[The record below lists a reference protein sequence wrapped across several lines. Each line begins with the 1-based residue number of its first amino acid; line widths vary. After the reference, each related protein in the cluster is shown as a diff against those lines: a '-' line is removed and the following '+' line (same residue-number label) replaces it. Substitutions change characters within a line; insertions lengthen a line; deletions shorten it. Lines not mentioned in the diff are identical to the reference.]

1 MTRENWGSRFG
12 FIMATAG
19 FAIGM
24 GNIWRFPYITGESG
38 GGAFILIYL
47 IFTVLIGVPLLTAE
61 ISLGRKAQLTP
72 IAGMKK
78 LAGDSKF
85 WISIGWVEVIA
96 AILIMAYYLMI
107 MAWVGVYVVEYL
119 TGKFSAMS
127 SEQVL
132 SNFDNLVAQ
141 PGTVVSYALGIAVLM
156 GVILTQGLQGG
167 VERISKIFMPM
178 LLIFFVVLAI
188 GSNTFEGSFEGLKWY
203 LSPDFSKING
213 EVILAAL
220 GQVFFSIGVGLAG
233 GFVFGSYLDPKKSDV
248 PGSVALVVAFD
259 TAIAIVSGLVIF
271 PALFAFG
278 MAPDSGPGLLFV
290 TMASL
295 FTKVPFGDAVGT
307 FFFLLVFIAGL
318 TSILGLVEA
327 VASSFMDSFK
337 IGRRTAVVYA
347 VALTFVLSI
356 PSILS
361 FGPWADFTIMGKD
374 FFNFT
379 DYLSGSIMLPLGG
392 LLISLF
398 VAYKWGFDQF
408 KSDTNDGV
416 VGKVRVTHA
425 WKIFL
430 KVLIP
435 IVIAII
441 LINGL
446 MGAQGG

>member
-1 MTRENWGSRFG
+1 MIRENWGSRFG

-24 GNIWRFPYITGESG
+24 GNIWRFPYITGQSG
-38 GGAFILIYL
+38 GGAFILVYL
-47 IFTVLIGVPLLTAE
+47 IFTVLIGIPLLTAE

-78 LAGDSKF
+78 LAGNSK
-85 WISIGWVEVIA
+85 WWVSIGWVEVIA

-107 MAWVGVYVVEYL
+107 MGWVGVYVVEYM
-119 TGKFSAMS
+119 TGKFSSMTP
-127 SEQVL
+127 EQI
-132 SNFDNLVAQ
+132 STNFDSLVAQ
-141 PGTVVSYALGIAVLM
+141 PGVVVAYSFGVAVIIGL
-156 GVILTQGLQGG
+156 ILTQGLQGG

-178 LLIFFVVLAI
+178 LLIFFVILAI
-188 GSNTFEGSFEGLKWY
+188 GSNMFEGSYEGLKWY

-278 MAPDSGPGLLFV
+278 MEPDSGPGLLFV

-295 FTKVPFGDAVGT
+295 FSKVPYGDAVGA
-307 FFFLLVFIAGL
+307 FFFILVFVAGL

-337 IGRRTAVVYA
+337 VGRRTGVIYA

-361 FGPWADFTIMGKD
+361 FGPWSEFTIMGKD

-398 VAYKWGFDQF
+398 VAYKWGFEKF
-408 KSDTNDGV
+408 KEYTNEGSA
-416 VGKVRVTHA
+416 GIKVSNA

-435 IVIAII
+435 AVIAII

>member
-24 GNIWRFPYITGESG
+24 GNIWRFPYITGQSG
-38 GGAFILIYL
+38 GGAFILVYL
-47 IFTVLIGVPLLTAE
+47 IFTVLIGIPLLTAE

-78 LAGDSKF
+78 LAGDSK
-85 WISIGWVEVIA
+85 WWVSIGWVEVIA

-107 MAWVGVYVVEYL
+107 MGWVGVYVVEYL
-119 TGKFSAMS
+119 TGKFSSMTP
-127 SEQVL
+127 EQI
-132 SNFDNLVAQ
+132 STNFDGLVAQ
-141 PGTVVSYALGIAVLM
+141 PGVVVAYSFGVAVLI
-156 GVILTQGLQGG
+156 GIVLTQGLQGG

-178 LLIFFVVLAI
+178 LLGFFVILAI
-188 GSNTFEGSFEGLKWY
+188 GSNMFEGSFEGLKWY

-213 EVILAAL
+213 DVILAAL

-278 MAPDSGPGLLFV
+278 MEPDSGPGLLFV

-295 FTKVPFGDAVGT
+295 FSKVPYGDAVGA
-307 FFFLLVFIAGL
+307 FFFILVFVAGL

-337 IGRRTAVVYA
+337 VGRRTGVIYA
-347 VALTFVLSI
+347 VTLTFVLSI

-361 FGPWADFTIMGKD
+361 FGPWSEYTFMGKD

-398 VAYKWGFDQF
+398 VAYKWGFEQF
-408 KSDTNDGV
+408 KADTNEGAA
-416 VGKVRVTHA
+416 GIKVSNA
-425 WKIFL
+425 WKLFL

-435 IVIAII
+435 VVIAII

>member
-1 MTRENWGSRFG
+1 
-12 FIMATAG
+12 
-19 FAIGM
+19 
-24 GNIWRFPYITGESG
+24 
-38 GGAFILIYL
+38 
-47 IFTVLIGVPLLTAE
+47 
-61 ISLGRKAQLTP
+61 
-72 IAGMKK
+72 
-78 LAGDSKF
+78 
-85 WISIGWVEVIA
+85 
-96 AILIMAYYLMI
+96 MI
-107 MAWVGVYVVEYL
+107 MGWVGVYVVEYL
-119 TGKFSAMS
+119 TGKFSSMTPDQIS
-127 SEQVL
+127 T
-132 SNFDNLVAQ
+132 NFDSLVAQ
-141 PGTVVSYALGIAVLM
+141 PGVVVAYSLGVAVLI
-156 GVILTQGLQGG
+156 GLILTRGLQGG

-178 LLIFFVVLAI
+178 LLIFFVILAI
-188 GSNTFEGSFEGLKWY
+188 GSNLFEGSFEGLKWY

-213 EVILAAL
+213 DVILAAL

-233 GFVFGSYLDPKKSDV
+233 GFVFGSYLDPKNSDV

-278 MAPDSGPGLLFV
+278 MEPDSGPGLLFV

-295 FTKVPFGDAVGT
+295 FSKVPYGDAVGA
-307 FFFLLVFIAGL
+307 FFFILVFVAGL

-337 IGRRTAVVYA
+337 VGRKTGVIYA
-347 VALTFVLSI
+347 VTLTFVLSI

-361 FGPWADFTIMGKD
+361 FGPWSEYTLFGMD

-379 DYLSGSIMLPLGG
+379 DYISGSIMLPLGG

-398 VAYKWGFDQF
+398 VAYKWGFDKF
-408 KSDTNDGV
+408 KAETNEGSA
-416 VGKVRVTHA
+416 GIKVSNA

-435 IVIAII
+435 VVIGII

>member
-38 GGAFILIYL
+38 GGAFILVYL

-78 LAGDSKF
+78 LAGRSRF
-85 WISIGWVEVIA
+85 WVSIGWVEVIA

-119 TGKFSAMS
+119 SGKFSRLS
-127 SEQVL
+127 PEQVL
-132 SNFDNLVAQ
+132 TNFDSLVAQ
-141 PGTVVSYALGIAVLM
+141 PGVVVGYAFGIAILIA
-156 GVILTQGLQGG
+156 VILTRGLQGG

-178 LLIFFVVLAI
+178 LLVFFVILAI
-188 GSNTFEGSFEGLKWY
+188 GSNLFEGSYEGLKWY

-213 EVILAAL
+213 QVILAAL

-278 MAPDSGPGLLFV
+278 MEPDSGPGLLFV

-295 FTKVPFGDAVGT
+295 FTKVPYGDAVGT
-307 FFFLLVFIAGL
+307 FFFFLVFVAGL
-318 TSILGLVEA
+318 TSILGLIEA
-327 VASSFMDSFK
+327 VSSSFMDSFK
-337 IGRRTAVVYA
+337 IGRRTAVIYA
-347 VALTFVLSI
+347 TTLTFVLSV

-361 FGPWADFTIMGKD
+361 FGPWSEYTLFGMD
-374 FFNFT
+374 FFVLT
-379 DYLSGSIMLPLGG
+379 DYISGSIMLPLGG

-398 VAYKWGFDQF
+398 VAYQWGFEKF
-408 KSDTNDGV
+408 KEETNIGSA
-416 VGKVRVTHA
+416 GIKVSNA
-425 WKIFL
+425 WKVFL

-435 IVIAII
+435 VVIAII

>member
-24 GNIWRFPYITGESG
+24 GNIWRFPYITGQSG
-38 GGAFILIYL
+38 GGAFILVYL
-47 IFTVLIGVPLLTAE
+47 IFTVLIGIPLLTAE

-78 LAGDSKF
+78 LAGDSK
-85 WISIGWVEVIA
+85 WWVSIGWVEVIA

-107 MAWVGVYVVEYL
+107 MGWVGVYVVEYL
-119 TGKFSAMS
+119 TGKFSSMTP
-127 SEQVL
+127 EQI
-132 SNFDNLVAQ
+132 STNFDSLVAQ
-141 PGTVVSYALGIAVLM
+141 PGVVVAYSFGVAVLI
-156 GVILTQGLQGG
+156 GIVLTQGLQGG

-178 LLIFFVVLAI
+178 LLGFFVILAI
-188 GSNTFEGSFEGLKWY
+188 GSNMFEGSFEGLKWY

-213 EVILAAL
+213 DVILAAL

-278 MAPDSGPGLLFV
+278 MEPDSGPGLLFV

-295 FTKVPFGDAVGT
+295 FSKVPYGDAVGA
-307 FFFLLVFIAGL
+307 FFFILVFVAGL

-337 IGRRTAVVYA
+337 VGRRTGVIYA
-347 VALTFVLSI
+347 VTLTFVLSI

-361 FGPWADFTIMGKD
+361 FGPWSEYTFMGKD

-398 VAYKWGFDQF
+398 VAYKWGFEQF
-408 KSDTNDGV
+408 KADTNEGAA
-416 VGKVRVTHA
+416 GIKVSNA
-425 WKIFL
+425 WKLFL

-435 IVIAII
+435 VVIAII

>member
-24 GNIWRFPYITGESG
+24 GNIWRFPYITGQSG
-38 GGAFILIYL
+38 GGAFILVYL
-47 IFTVLIGVPLLTAE
+47 IFTVLIGIPLLTAE

-78 LAGDSKF
+78 LAGGSKF

-107 MAWVGVYVVEYL
+107 MGWVGVYVVEYM
-119 TGKFSAMS
+119 TGKFSSMTP
-127 SEQVL
+127 EQI
-132 SNFDNLVAQ
+132 STNFDSLVAR
-141 PGTVVSYALGIAVLM
+141 PGVVVAYSFGVAVIIGL
-156 GVILTQGLQGG
+156 ILTRGLQGG

-178 LLIFFVVLAI
+178 LLIFFVILAI
-188 GSNTFEGSFEGLKWY
+188 GSNMFEGSFEGLKWY

-278 MAPDSGPGLLFV
+278 MEPDSGPGLLFV

-295 FTKVPFGDAVGT
+295 FSKVPYGDAVGA
-307 FFFLLVFIAGL
+307 FFFILVFVAGL

-337 IGRRTAVVYA
+337 VGRKTGVIYA
-347 VALTFVLSI
+347 VTLTFVLSI

-361 FGPWADFTIMGKD
+361 FGPWSELTIMGMD

-398 VAYKWGFDQF
+398 VAYKWGFEKF
-408 KSDTNDGV
+408 KAETNEGSA
-416 VGKVRVTHA
+416 GIKVSNA

-435 IVIAII
+435 VVIAII

>member
-24 GNIWRFPYITGESG
+24 GNIWRFPYITGQSG
-38 GGAFILIYL
+38 GGAFILVYL
-47 IFTVLIGVPLLTAE
+47 VFTILIGIPLLTAE

-78 LAGDSKF
+78 LAGDSKW

-107 MAWVGVYVVEYL
+107 MGWVGVYVVEYL
-119 TGKFSAMS
+119 TGKFSSMTP
-127 SEQVL
+127 EQI
-132 SNFDNLVAQ
+132 STNFDSLVAQ
-141 PGTVVSYALGIAVLM
+141 PGVVVAYSFGVAVLI
-156 GVILTQGLQGG
+156 GIVLTQGLQGG

-178 LLIFFVVLAI
+178 LLGFFVILAI
-188 GSNTFEGSFEGLKWY
+188 GSNLFEGSFEGLKWY

-213 EVILAAL
+213 DVILAAL

-278 MAPDSGPGLLFV
+278 MEPDSGPGLLFV

-295 FTKVPFGDAVGT
+295 FSKVPYGDAVGA
-307 FFFLLVFIAGL
+307 FFFILVFVAGL

-337 IGRRTAVVYA
+337 VGRRTGVIYA
-347 VALTFVLSI
+347 VTLTFVLSI

-361 FGPWADFTIMGKD
+361 FGPWSGFTIMGKN

-398 VAYKWGFDQF
+398 VAYKWGFEQF
-408 KSDTNDGV
+408 KNDTNEGSA
-416 VGKVRVTHA
+416 GIKVSNA
-425 WKIFL
+425 WKLFL
-430 KVLIP
+430 KVFIP
-435 IVIAII
+435 AVIAII

-446 MGAQGG
+446 MGAKGG